1 MSKVTST
8 VNPGTV
14 SVKLRDSFSK
24 ELVQYTKMIQKCLS
38 GETMLGSV
46 IKMPAMNINDIL
58 TKYIVLGEQELLSNG
73 AKSHRAKSI
82 SSFTFKELLEIE
94 MNNLEGKSF

>member
-1 MSKVTST
+1 MTKTSIL
-8 VNPGTV
+8 NPGTV

-24 ELVQYTKMIQKCLS
+24 ELVQYTTMVQRVLS

-46 IKMPAMNINDIL
+46 IKMPTINTNDIL
-58 TKYIVLGEQELLSNG
+58 NKYIVLGEQELKISG

-94 MNNLEGKSF
+94 MNSLEGKTF